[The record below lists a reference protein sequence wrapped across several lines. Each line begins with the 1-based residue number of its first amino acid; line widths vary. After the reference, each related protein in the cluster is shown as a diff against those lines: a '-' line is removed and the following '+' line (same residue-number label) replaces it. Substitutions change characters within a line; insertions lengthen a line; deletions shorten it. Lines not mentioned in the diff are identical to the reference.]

1 MLALLAAAAGDG
13 AAASGGDG
21 GHARAD
27 VSPGVEVV
35 ALKQSDFV
43 LLVLLILALFYAGVA
58 IIYRLALAPS
68 KDQRLAA
75 AQRRRPK
82 RD

>member
-13 AAASGGDG
+13 AAAGGGGDG
-21 GHARAD
+21 GHTRAD

-75 AQRRRPK
+75 AQRRPK